1 LCENTTINSAEIAFI
16 NLLNILHKESK
27 HPKTQTGV
35 ITAVINGNQ
44 VPKNKSIPF
53 NKPSLTGREINYIKK
68 VFKNGQVAGNGEFT
82 KRAQEFFTMKY
93 DFQKAMLTTTCTHGL
108 EMAGLLMNIQPG
120 DEVIMPS
127 FTFVS
132 TANAFLLRGARIIFT
147 DSNSRNPNLDPG
159 PLESLITE
167 RTRVIVPVHYGG
179 ISCEMDPIIELAKK
193 YSLFVVEDAAQAIN
207 STYKGKP
214 LGSFGHI
221 SAFSFHETKN
231 ISAGEGGMLVIN
243 DPQFNRRAEII
254 WEKGTNRSDFLT
266 GKLKKYDWI
275 DIGSTFY
282 PSEITAA
289 ILMAQLEKLEII
301 QARRKHL
308 WNLYYELLLDLEKNG
323 MARLPHIP
331 EYSSNNAH
339 IFYIVLKDTNLRS
352 RLISEL
358 QKKGIHS
365 VFHFQSLHKSE
376 FYQHRHDG
384 RELPWSDTYSDCLLR
399 LPLYY
404 SLNKR
409 EIFRICREIKRIL
422 HI

>member
-1 LCENTTINSAEIAFI
+1 MRYI
-16 NLLNILHKESK
+16 
-27 HPKTQTGV
+27 
-35 ITAVINGNQ
+35 
-44 VPKNKSIPF
+44 
-53 NKPSLTGREINYIKK
+53 REA
-68 VFKNGQVAGNGEFT
+68 FKNGQVAGNGEFT
-82 KRAQEFFTMKY
+82 KRTQEFFTTRY

-132 TANAFLLRGARIIFT
+132 TANAFLLRGARIIFA

-159 PLESLITE
+159 SIESLINE

-254 WEKGTNRSDFLT
+254 WEKGTNRSDFLS
-266 GKLKKYDWI
+266 GKLNKYDWI

-301 QARRKHL
+301 QARREEL
-308 WNLYYELLLDLEKNG
+308 WNLYYELLLDLEKDG
-323 MARLPHIP
+323 MVRLPHIP

-339 IFYIVLKDTNLRS
+339 VFYIVLNDANLRG

-376 FYQHRHDG
+376 YYHHHHDG
-384 RELPWSDTYSDCLLR
+384 RELPWSDTYSNSLLR

-409 EIFRICREIKRIL
+409 EIFRICSEIKNML
-422 HI
+422 H